1 MSVSHIETFVRKA
14 HEQHSQVDINASLLK
29 VIAALMGEVERLA
42 NDIHSAQRA
51 AKRRH

>member
-1 MSVSHIETFVRKA
+1 MSVSHVENLIRRA
-14 HEQHSQVDINASLLK
+14 REQHSQLEINASLLK
-29 VIAALMGEVERLA
+29 VIAALMDEIERLA